1 MRRHKTVIFL
11 TLGFLVGICILLYP
25 AFSDFWNSK
34 TQSRAITNYESVLE
48 HLKPEDYAA
57 IFETAHAYNKA
68 LYETDFPLK
77 DCKQV
82 PGYRDT
88 LSITDNDMI
97 EKADAVVTM
106 SGIAYQYFFSGKKYI
121 GKMEKVIT
129 SYCKDVLAQNAN
141 PDKKYAFVVD
151 KSANKTEIKKAIEE
165 IFGVKVKSV
174 NTVNVDGKLKRQ
186 GKTQGYRSDYKK
198 AYVTLTAD
206 SKAIEFFES
215 LS

>member
-1 MRRHKTVIFL
+1 MRTYDIIKKPILSEKT
-11 TLGFLVGICILLYP
+11 
-25 AFSDFWNSK
+25 
-34 TQSRAITNYESVLE
+34 
-48 HLKPEDYAA
+48 YA
-57 IFETAHAYNKA
+57 E
-68 LYETDFPLK
+68 
-77 DCKQV
+77 
-82 PGYRDT
+82 
-88 LSITDNDMI
+88 
-97 EKADAVVTM
+97 
-106 SGIAYQYFFSGKKYI
+106 IAS
-121 GKMEKVIT
+121 
-129 SYCKDVLAQNAN
+129 
-141 PDKKYAFVVD
+141 KKYAFVVD